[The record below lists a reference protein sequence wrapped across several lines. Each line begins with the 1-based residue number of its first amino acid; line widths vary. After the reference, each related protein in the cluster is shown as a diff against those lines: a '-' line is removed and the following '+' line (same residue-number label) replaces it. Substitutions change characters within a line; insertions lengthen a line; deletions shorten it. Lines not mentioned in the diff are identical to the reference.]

1 MSIPKLQIQT
11 TQARLGIISRPA
23 VQDIRQYRA
32 EQTIE
37 QPEADVRIQQRSG
50 KLTIDQTKAWNNI
63 GLKSIFTRTEET
75 AAKAQQI
82 WMEGIS
88 RTAQE
93 GDELMRI
100 ENKGNPIAAH
110 AEQNAQFD
118 FSMIPG
124 GKPAFDLV
132 DIQYEPAPAAISMEA
147 NPPKIQ
153 TVKRAPDLTYQP
165 GKVEVNLEQHANI
178 HIDWQV

>member
-11 TQARLGIISRPA
+11 TQARLGIVSSPA
-23 VQDIRQYRA
+23 AQTIRQYKA

-37 QPEADVRIQQRSG
+37 QSEADVSIQQRSG

-82 WMEGIS
+82 GMDGIS

-100 ENKGNPIAAH
+100 ENKGDPIATH
-110 AEQNAQFD
+110 AAQNAQFD

-124 GKPAFDLV
+124 GRPAFDLV
-132 DIQYEPAPAAISMEA
+132 DIQYDPAPASITIEF
-147 NPPKIQ
+147 NHPKIQ
-153 TVKRAPDLTYQP
+153 TVKRAPDLSYQP
-165 GKVEVNLEQHANI
+165 GKVEVNLEQHADMK
-178 HIDWQV
+178 IDWKV

>member
-11 TQARLGIISRPA
+11 TQARLGIVSRSA
-23 VQDIRQYRA
+23 VQAIRQYKA

-37 QPEADVRIQQRSG
+37 QPEADVSIQQRSG

-82 WMEGIS
+82 WMDGIS

-100 ENKGNPIAAH
+100 ENKGDPISAH
-110 AEQNAQFD
+110 AAQNAQFD

-124 GKPAFDLV
+124 GRPAFDLV
-132 DIQYEPAPAAISMEA
+132 DIQYEPAPASISIES

-153 TVKRAPDLTYQP
+153 AVKRAPELSYQP
-165 GKVEVNLEQHANI
+165 GKVEVNLEQHADI
-178 HIDWQV
+178 QIDWKV